1 MTAPNLFPPG
11 ASLHLVPSP
20 ATDPAERPDDF
31 YCLRLYVAGETPK
44 SLAAIANLRR
54 LCDTHLAERY
64 SIEVIDLVKTPEL
77 AAKDEIVAVP
87 TLVRRLPAPI
97 KRIIGSLS
105 DTEKVLVGLELRNR
119 AP

>member
-1 MTAPNLFPPG
+1 MNADPAPAKPNLRLMPNPGDDPP
-11 ASLHLVPSP
+11 
-20 ATDPAERPDDF
+20 ERPDDF

-54 LCDTHLAERY
+54 LCETHLLERY
-64 SIEVIDLVKTPEL
+64 SIEVIDLVKNPEL

-105 DTEKVLVGLELRNR
+105 DTEKVLIGLELRGR
-119 AP
+119 VR